1 MISRRRGT
9 VLARILG
16 QTVQRPRD
24 GLVIALLL
32 MLWPACVVLPELE
45 EPPVVDPAVNI
56 LDEKVD
62 PPMLQPIIVPR
73 SEPIRQFT
81 VEQAVF
87 SAGLAGSLNYQWYYD
102 YDAAKTIPL
111 PYFALCGDSPKCILA
126 VCTKPESN
134 ADDHRLLL
142 VVSDRKLASDAQS
155 PFDFPKGAVFDS
167 VQWQLKLTD
176 SCPE

>member
-1 MISRRRGT
+1 M
-9 VLARILG
+9 V
-16 QTVQRPRD
+16 
-24 GLVIALLL
+24 VIALTLCS
-32 MLWPACVVLPELE
+32 ACVMLPELE
-45 EPPVVDPAVNI
+45 EPPVVNPTVNI

-62 PPMLQPIIVPR
+62 PPMLQPIVVPR

-87 SAGLAGSLNYQWYYD
+87 FEGLVGTLNYQWYYD

-126 VCTKPESN
+126 VCTKPEAN
-134 ADDHRLLL
+134 VDDHRLLL
-142 VVSDRKLASDAQS
+142 VVSDRKLASDAES
-155 PFDFPKGAVFDS
+155 PFDFPEGAVFDS